1 MKSYHALAWREL
13 KAQRITAVLILIA
26 VILST
31 MMTTVAGQSLGILN
45 AMRTRQAAQ
54 LNGDRYATLHQL
66 TEEQVQLLEADPR
79 LSYVGRVVA
88 LGSAELPESSLSVLI
103 REYQGAALSAYPTLA
118 RLEEGRMP
126 DKPGEVALP
135 RDVLNLLGFDGTV
148 GDHIVIP
155 MSISRLRDDQ
165 SAYEYT
171 ADFTLTGILEAYYV
185 GYVTGSTSGI
195 AGVGTAELLLP
206 RRYLTYSA
214 DLRTADRKSF
224 QATIDDLVASL
235 RIPDYCVQYNA
246 TLLDVMGVSYRE
258 RGEGSEAEGDFS
270 YMVLAVVLVGA
281 LVLLAAGLV
290 IYNVLKIA
298 VSRRMKEYGTLR
310 ALGAKRENLYIL
322 VLLQLVLLCIPGI
335 PAGAALGLL
344 TAKGIT
350 AAAASFFSPSVFM
363 AASQEEVA
371 NMIAQQG
378 GGKLIPLVLSVCITL
393 AFALAAALPPA
404 RYAARVSPTLAMSGQ
419 VGAVKRRNRRM
430 GRVRCF
436 SAWYARLNLGRSKG
450 RTAIT
455 LLSLIMSITV
465 FVALQSFSGLLDASA
480 AIQTMHLGDYA
491 LTSERGGFSPEA
503 LEQLRN
509 VPGVEQVST
518 LKYSLYT
525 QDGNGALPGI
535 ACSIPLKP
543 AETLQLVGLDR
554 ERLSGLGAFTEEDWQ
569 ALEEGRACLIKNP
582 IPVIFEGMEAAYTE
596 LRAGDKVTVNGR
608 TLEVLGLAD
617 HPVTLDNQG
626 FTNGVQ
632 VVVYDT
638 VYDAITGSSSYTE
651 LYPTLHPDADRE
663 TVEKEVETLC
673 RQAGGRWLSYEET
686 DRQLAESFA
695 QIRLLAWGVIL
706 FVGLIGVLN
715 IINTVYTNIHT
726 RVAEIGIQRAVGM
739 SAGGLYRTFLWEGA
753 YYGILASIFGGA
765 AGYVCTLLIQA
776 ASSGAL
782 QWIAPPL
789 VPMAQAAGC
798 AVAACLLATCVPL
811 RRIAGMSIVDAIAV
825 L

>member
-54 LNGDRYATLHQL
+54 LNGDRYAPLHQL

-310 ALGAKRENLYIL
+310 L
-322 VLLQLVLLCIPGI
+322 
-335 PAGAALGLL
+335 
-344 TAKGIT
+344 
-350 AAAASFFSPSVFM
+350 
-363 AASQEEVA
+363 
-371 NMIAQQG
+371 
-378 GGKLIPLVLSVCITL
+378 
-393 AFALAAALPPA
+393 
-404 RYAARVSPTLAMSGQ
+404 
-419 VGAVKRRNRRM
+419 
-430 GRVRCF
+430 
-436 SAWYARLNLGRSKG
+436 WGRSGKIC
-450 RTAIT
+450 TFWFCSS
-455 LLSLIMSITV
+455 LSCCV
-465 FVALQSFSGLLDASA
+465 FREFQLARRWVC
-480 AIQTMHLGDYA
+480 
-491 LTSERGGFSPEA
+491 SP
-503 LEQLRN
+503 LR
-509 VPGVEQVST
+509 
-518 LKYSLYT
+518 
-525 QDGNGALPGI
+525 
-535 ACSIPLKP
+535 
-543 AETLQLVGLDR
+543 
-554 ERLSGLGAFTEEDWQ
+554 
-569 ALEEGRACLIKNP
+569 
-582 IPVIFEGMEAAYTE
+582 E
-596 LRAGDKVTVNGR
+596 LRR
-608 TLEVLGLAD
+608 
-617 HPVTLDNQG
+617 
-626 FTNGVQ
+626 
-632 VVVYDT
+632 
-638 VYDAITGSSSYTE
+638 
-651 LYPTLHPDADRE
+651 R
-663 TVEKEVETLC
+663 
-673 RQAGGRWLSYEET
+673 R
-686 DRQLAESFA
+686 
-695 QIRLLAWGVIL
+695 
-706 FVGLIGVLN
+706 
-715 IINTVYTNIHT
+715 
-726 RVAEIGIQRAVGM
+726 
-739 SAGGLYRTFLWEGA
+739 
-753 YYGILASIFGGA
+753 LASSLPL
-765 AGYVCTLLIQA
+765 CLWLLPRKKWQ
-776 ASSGAL
+776 
-782 QWIAPPL
+782 
-789 VPMAQAAGC
+789 
-798 AVAACLLATCVPL
+798 T
-811 RRIAGMSIVDAIAV
+811 
-825 L
+825 